1 MRTILIVDD
10 EATVRYATRRALE
23 HKFRIVEADGAA
35 TARIALQQEQ
45 PSVVLL
51 DIVMPGEDGL
61 SFLRWMR
68 EAGHGQPVIMLTA
81 LDMAQTAVEAL
92 RQGAADY
99 LVKGCD
105 ISELRAR
112 VENAVRL
119 VEAQQENERLTAQLA
134 KEQKRREWDL
144 VTASALQS
152 ALLPR
157 ISTDSGP
164 LEIVARY
171 VAAHEIGGDLYE
183 FTANGPGE
191 CAFALGDVT
200 GKGAAAALFGAVV
213 LGTMRSLAPLK
224 LPPAQMLARVN
235 QLLCGHEIRA
245 RFVTLCFAT
254 WNTARQELRVAN
266 AGQTQPLVVRG
277 GRCEKIPLEGLPA
290 GIFADATYDEWATQL
305 APGDWVIFHSDGITE
320 SLNAAEEQ
328 FGLERLC
335 MLLEQNA
342 KLEASAL
349 ADRVLQ
355 AVEDFAPGKDA
366 ADDRTLLIAK
376 IRRTAQVLGG
386 SLQQKGEGC
395 EPY

>member
-23 HKFRIVEADGAA
+23 HKFRIAEADGAA

-45 PSVVLL
+45 PCVVLL

-61 SFLRWMR
+61 SFLRWMH
-68 EAGHGQPVIMLTA
+68 AQGHGQPVIMLTA

-105 ISELRAR
+105 ISELRTR

-119 VEAQQENERLTAQLA
+119 VEAQQENERLAALVA

-144 VTASALQS
+144 ATASALQS

-157 ISTDSGP
+157 IAADSGP
-164 LEIVARY
+164 LEVAARY

-183 FTANGPGE
+183 YTAYGPDE

-213 LGTMRSLAPLK
+213 LGTLRSLAPLK
-224 LPPAQMLARVN
+224 LPPGQMLARVN
-235 QLLCGHEIRA
+235 HLLCQHEMSA

-254 WNTARQELRVAN
+254 WNATKRELQMAN
-266 AGQTQPLVVRG
+266 AGQSQPLVIRQ
-277 GRCEKIPLEGLPA
+277 GRCEIVPLEGLPA
-290 GIFADATYDEWATQL
+290 GIFADASYEEWTAQL
-305 APGDWVIFHSDGITE
+305 EPGDAVVFYSDGITE

-328 FGLERLC
+328 FGVERLC
-335 MLLEQNA
+335 LLLEQNA
-342 KLEASAL
+342 KLDASAL
-349 ADRVLQ
+349 ADRVLR
-355 AVEDFAPGKDA
+355 AVESFAPGKDA

-376 IRRTAQVLGG
+376 VR
-386 SLQQKGEGC
+386 
-395 EPY
+395 

>member
-1 MRTILIVDD
+1 
-10 EATVRYATRRALE
+10 
-23 HKFRIVEADGAA
+23 
-35 TARIALQQEQ
+35 
-45 PSVVLL
+45 
-51 DIVMPGEDGL
+51 MPGEDGL

-68 EAGHGQPVIMLTA
+68 QAGHDQPVLMLTA

-92 RQGAADY
+92 RQGATDY
-99 LVKGCD
+99 LVKGCE
-105 ISELRAR
+105 ISELRTR

-119 VEAQQENERLTAQLA
+119 VEAQQENARLAALVD

-144 VTASALQS
+144 ATASALQS

-157 ISTDSGP
+157 IAEDSGP
-164 LEIVARY
+164 LEVAARY

-245 RFVTLCFAT
+245 RFVTLCYAT
-254 WNTARQELRVAN
+254 WNAEKSELRVAN
-266 AGQTQPLVVRG
+266 AGQAQPLVLRHD
-277 GRCEKIPLEGLPA
+277 RCEKIPLEGLPA
-290 GIFADATYDEWATQL
+290 GIFADASYDEWTTQL
-305 APGDWVIFHSDGITE
+305 TPGDWVIFHSDGITE

-335 MLLEQNA
+335 SILEENA
-342 KLEASAL
+342 KLQPSAL

-355 AVEDFAPGKDA
+355 AVEDFTPGKDA
-366 ADDRTLLIAK
+366 SDDRTLLFAK
-376 IRRTAQVLGG
+376 VR
-386 SLQQKGEGC
+386 
-395 EPY
+395 